1 MTRLLM
7 VSLITLILF
16 GCSDSTETISN
27 NNNVIEV
34 EIEPISIDFAENFT
48 LTSIENGYELELI
61 DPNTQKTEEH
71 FVLTYDHSVSGENV
85 IHLPIKNI
93 ACLSQ
98 TSVGMLS
105 ILSATDYL
113 TGISNINYVYSD
125 DVKQKFENN
134 EIVEFG
140 DETNYPLEKIIQ
152 SNSEMILYSGFGKNF
167 PHEQKL
173 LQLDIHPIPIYDWR
187 EAHPLGKAE
196 WIKFIGVLTGK
207 VEEANDF
214 FNEVK
219 NNYIDLSQQ
228 VLTSDYSPVVFSGNI
243 LGDIW
248 YAPAGGS
255 YMAMLFTDAGATYS
269 YRFTK
274 GTGSIEK
281 SLESVLVDNRTADF
295 GLNPGVPSKSKL
307 LELVPQAKN
316 FDAFEGKTYCYTHDS
331 NKFWERSAAEPNL
344 VLSDLIH
351 IFHPEISEKDTLDF
365 YQLIGE

>member
-16 GCSDSTETISN
+16 GCSDSMETNSN
-27 NNNVIEV
+27 DYNIVET

-48 LTSIENGYELELI
+48 LNSIENGYELELI
-61 DPNTQKTEEH
+61 DPNTQKTEAH
-71 FVLTYDHSVSGENV
+71 FVLTYDKSVTGKNV
-85 IHLPIKNI
+85 IHLPVENI

-98 TSVGMLS
+98 TSVGMLT
-105 ILSATDYL
+105 ILSATDFL
-113 TGISNINYVYSD
+113 TGISNINYVHSAK
-125 DVKQKFENN
+125 VKEKFENK

-140 DETNYPLEKIIQ
+140 DESNYPLEKIIQ
-152 SNSEMILYSGFGKNF
+152 SKSEVILYSGFGKSF

-173 LQLDIHPIPIYDWR
+173 LQLNISPLPIYDWR
-187 EAHPLGKAE
+187 ESHPLGKAE

-207 VEEANDF
+207 VDEANDF

-219 NNYIDLSQQ
+219 NNYIDLSQE
-228 VLTSDYSPVVFSGNI
+228 VLTSNVSPTVFSGNM

-255 YMAMLFTDAGATYS
+255 YMAMLFTDAGATYT
-269 YRFTK
+269 YRFTR

-281 SLESVLVDNRTADF
+281 SLESVLVENRTSDF
-295 GLNPGVPSKSKL
+295 WLNPGVPSKSKL
-307 LELVPQAKN
+307 IEIVPQAKN
-316 FDAFEGKTYCYTHDS
+316 FDAFQGKTYCYTHDS

-351 IFHPEISEKDTLDF
+351 IFHPEISKKDTLDF